1 MVELLKR
8 TLYPW
13 VVQQL
18 FISFVGQCKRSDYGT
33 ASDCHYLIFS
43 CGGVCVGCGFKNH
56 KLNEWRPII
65 MKHFYVRRNV
75 IVS

>member
-1 MVELLKR
+1 MVEHLKR

-33 ASDCHYLIFS
+33 ASDCRYRYVIFS
-43 CGGVCVGCGFKNH
+43 CGGVCVRCGFKNH
-56 KLNEWRPII
+56 KFNERRPII
-65 MKHFYVRRNV
+65 M
-75 IVS
+75 